1 MISTVEFKMYSIQS
15 GPTGLYNPIPG
26 LPGIWGYGV
35 RSFIGMLKV
44 HTAQL
49 AKAKAEYNSR
59 ILNNYY
65 YYYTLLTAS
74 FPGHLGKPTPER

>member
-1 MISTVEFKMYSIQS
+1 
-15 GPTGLYNPIPG
+15 
-26 LPGIWGYGV
+26 
-35 RSFIGMLKV
+35 MLKV

-49 AKAKAEYNSR
+49 AKAKANISEYNSR

>member
-1 MISTVEFKMYSIQS
+1 MYSIQS

-44 HTAQL
+44 HTA
-49 AKAKAEYNSR
+49 
-59 ILNNYY
+59 
-65 YYYTLLTAS
+65 
-74 FPGHLGKPTPER
+74 